1 MKLEHKFLI
10 IALLASILAVPV
22 ALATQHRAHLL
33 RLEKA
38 ENSTLHI
45 QLNSA
50 EKELQLKNTQL
61 EQEKKLKQEQQ
72 QKIEDLQKQ
81 VQARAAAKAAA
92 LLASYQTPNCAAYR
106 GLVAQYDWPVQT
118 AMAIMQ
124 AESGCRA
131 ITPDN
136 SALNYDG
143 IADHGLMQLHG
154 MNITDPAENI
164 RIAYAVKYLGA
175 GRSFTPWSTYNN
187 GAYLR
192 YL

>member
-10 IALLASILAVPV
+10 IALLAIALAIPV
-22 ALATQHRAHLL
+22 ALANQHRGHLIKV
-33 RLEKA
+33 EKS
-38 ENSTLHI
+38 ENSTLRI
-45 QLNSA
+45 KLNTTQ
-50 EKELQLKNTQL
+50 KDLQLKTQQL
-61 EQEKKLKQEQQ
+61 EQEHQQKLEQQ
-72 QKIEDLQKQ
+72 KKIEELEKQ

-92 LLASYQTPNCAAYR
+92 LVASYKTPNCAAYR

-136 SALNYDG
+136 SALNFDHV
-143 IADHGLMQLHG
+143 ADHGLMQLHG
-154 MNITDPAENI
+154 IAVTDPAENI

-175 GRSFTPWSTYNN
+175 GRSFTPWSTFTN
-187 GAYLR
+187 GAYLQ